1 MFHQNLYQTIAQEK
15 QEERK
20 RFVENPTR
28 NQEIAADPDSS
39 RLAQS
44 IRQIITLR
52 HIVPLLRRLLAAVPR
67 PYLRNLASN
76 SSWDGTSSPTE

>member
-20 RFVENPTR
+20 RFIDDATR
-28 NQEIAADPDSS
+28 NQPPATGPEISQHAQPLQRFA
-39 RLAQS
+39 RLIS
-44 IRQIITLR
+44 
-52 HIVPLLRRLLAAVPR
+52 RLLAAVPR

-76 SSWDGTSSPTE
+76 SSWEGTSSPTTYRK